1 MSLQLREFWMN
12 MWSLYNEP
20 TMIIPFKHYKHDGR
34 IVIYYGENEDP
45 VKAGFDIIPNL
56 EFDINLC
63 RGFPVIHAR
72 IEYSGLGYRQLFG
85 WIQITTNEY
94 YQSGEKGKV
103 KRLSSIDIVPSMQDL
118 SFPFASFGNLPE
130 IFDSPCCNIGNNAKL
145 RWVADTFLT
154 TVPRRSIE
162 EKISY
167 IKGFRWGYIE
177 YADPKQNPPSILPL
191 QTISKDVWN
200 SHLSLLKKQF
210 KKWKFV

>member
-1 MSLQLREFWMN
+1 MSLQLGELWMN
-12 MWSLYNEP
+12 MWSLYDRP
-20 TMIIPFKHYKHDGR
+20 TMIIPFKHCKHDGR

-56 EFDINLC
+56 KFDINLC

-72 IEYSGLGYRQLFG
+72 IEYSGLGYRQLYG

-94 YQSGEKGKV
+94 YRSGEKGKV
-103 KRLSSIDIVPSMQDL
+103 KRLSSTDVVPSMQDL

-130 IFDSPCCNIGNNAKL
+130 MFDAPCYNIGNNAKL

-177 YADPKQNPPSILPL
+177 YANPKTEPPFNTAITNHQQRCLEQP
-191 QTISKDVWN
+191 
-200 SHLSLLKKQF
+200 SLLTQKAI
-210 KKWKFV
+210 

>member
-1 MSLQLREFWMN
+1 MN
-12 MWSLYNEP
+12 MWSLYDEP
-20 TMIIPFKHYKHDGR
+20 TMIIPFKHCKHDGR

-56 EFDINLC
+56 KFDINLC

-72 IEYSGLGYRQLFG
+72 IEYSGLGYRQLYG

-94 YQSGEKGKV
+94 YRSGEKGKV
-103 KRLSSIDIVPSMQDL
+103 KRLSSTDVVPSMQDL

-130 IFDSPCCNIGNNAKL
+130 MFDAPCYNIGNNAKL

-177 YADPKQNPPSILPL
+177 YANPRQNPPSILPL

-200 SHLSLLKKQF
+200 SYLSLLRKQF